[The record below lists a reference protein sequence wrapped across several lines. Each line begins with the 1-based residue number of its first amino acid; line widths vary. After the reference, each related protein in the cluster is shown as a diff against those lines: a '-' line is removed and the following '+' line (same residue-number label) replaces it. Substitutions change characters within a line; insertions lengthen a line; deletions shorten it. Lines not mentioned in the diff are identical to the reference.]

1 MFSEVTT
8 ATNAVNGCCWHDSWS
23 TTCKYVPVIRR
34 IRCGILWFDS
44 EFQTLS
50 LLDAFKPICVTGMVY
65 SVTNLTSHSGGHFPP
80 KLLLLHVPCSPL
92 EFRLKCL
99 LIKPT
104 FLFGFRVAT
113 SFLRLFL
120 FLSDQFQ
127 RYLLSSI
134 CDLFACGASGRRNE
148 RTDGLVWK
156 EKLSNVYG
164 KIEVKRFVSLVYL
177 RLLFGLGWVSWA
189 ARLLCVER
197 GS

>member
-1 MFSEVTT
+1 MFSEATT
-8 ATNAVNGCCWHDSWS
+8 APNAVNGCWHDSWS

-65 SVTNLTSHSGGHFPP
+65 SITNITSHSAGYFAP

-104 FLFGFRVAT
+104 FLFGLRVAT
-113 SFLRLFL
+113 SFLRLL
-120 FLSDQFQ
+120 
-127 RYLLSSI
+127 
-134 CDLFACGASGRRNE
+134 
-148 RTDGLVWK
+148 
-156 EKLSNVYG
+156 
-164 KIEVKRFVSLVYL
+164 FVSLRPVPKVFIVFHL
-177 RLLFGLGWVSWA
+177 RFI
-189 ARLLCVER
+189 RLWGIRTEEWTDGRTCLE
-197 GS
+197 GKIK